1 MASGG
6 EKQRQATAVSSTLV
20 MFVQVM
26 HGADNDVLWLQRD
39 YRAYL
44 VNILDTEK
52 CCQVEPTSC
61 VAFQTNQKGTQKGLS
76 SCQN

>member
-1 MASGG
+1 MPWN
-6 EKQRQATAVSSTLV
+6 AVSSLL
-20 MFVQVM
+20 MLLVQVM

-52 CCQVEPTSC
+52 CCQVEPASC
-61 VAFQTNQKGTQKGLS
+61 VALQLKRVQEWYT
-76 SCQN
+76 